1 MQCGAA
7 VAAQGWVP
15 LSSAALGSVQVMWE
29 QSLEVMVSPAGRQH
43 LEHSSSRN
51 VGSKHDVQEA
61 PHPPVPVRAL
71 GALVMPLL
79 GFPCQV
85 PFTTT
90 AQHEQGLVLC
100 KRLLHGCLTKGAS
113 WRLRRDVQRKGRLGK
128 PTLIVFCYSKERNS
142 SSG

>member
-1 MQCGAA
+1 MSCAGLSGAQRGPWVRCGAA
-7 VAAQGWVP
+7 VAAQGRVP

-71 GALVMPLL
+71 GALVMPLPGAL
-79 GFPCQV
+79 HHHG
-85 PFTTT
+85 T
-90 AQHEQGLVLC
+90 A
-100 KRLLHGCLTKGAS
+100 
-113 WRLRRDVQRKGRLGK
+113 
-128 PTLIVFCYSKERNS
+128 
-142 SSG
+142 